1 MKTMTPTAA
10 YRREL
15 SVTARPFIGGIVLAA
30 VVIGTLVG
38 TILYVAFST
47 GGSSDFKAGVTNM
60 SLIAIIPAFAGVRLA
75 HQNFIADHR
84 NTVQAL
90 RILGIGRAFFTR
102 HLLLQGACLALL
114 ASTSAVVLGR
124 LLATP
129 LFKVILLGL
138 NKQLP
143 DHWGSPID
151 VAWSSLLV
159 LVPLYLLGVGI
170 LNVDKV
176 LAKTG
181 DRGAATV
188 GKSKSLVGLVGL
200 VLAVVNIAAGIWCM
214 VTTPPGPVVLIF
226 VFTLPFLAVTLA
238 GTFARALAR
247 WAAAAIKK
255 VSGWSAPALG
265 IRSSETVGTTSRV
278 GLATALVAI
287 PLAGFTGAQTS
298 LWAANYVGSQNFQT
312 VPVVVGQ
319 DFRLLEAQEAD
330 GVCEEIGDDCRGVV
344 YWQPSDFESAGETSV
359 PMEKANDYSLAGSND
374 HVIGQLLSPAAPV
387 KAHSPFYPDFMVP
400 FSGIS
405 SESPVKPQ
413 WGLPVVAESAS
424 APDHLRVE
432 SAQDWV
438 RHVDMD
444 SQIMYGPHGDGTAGF
459 VPTAAYTLLAICLV
473 LAVSVMG
480 KRANLHAFFS
490 PLRLLGR
497 TQGAIQRA
505 EFWAILFPYCVAML
519 TALLVGI
526 WYTVAVHVAVSAYPG
541 ALLPYLPPGLWV
553 LFVLVFLG
561 TSATA
566 FLPTPDKDE
575 RGADAP

>member
-84 NTVQAL
+84 NIVQAL

-102 HLLLQGACLALL
+102 HLLLQGVCLALL
-114 ASTSAVVLGR
+114 ASASAVVLGR

-129 LFKVILLGL
+129 LFKLILLGL

-255 VSGWSAPALG
+255 VSGWSAPCLLY
-265 IRSSETVGTTSRV
+265 TSD
-278 GLATALVAI
+278 
-287 PLAGFTGAQTS
+287 
-298 LWAANYVGSQNFQT
+298 AA
-312 VPVVVGQ
+312 
-319 DFRLLEAQEAD
+319 
-330 GVCEEIGDDCRGVV
+330 
-344 YWQPSDFESAGETSV
+344 
-359 PMEKANDYSLAGSND
+359 
-374 HVIGQLLSPAAPV
+374 
-387 KAHSPFYPDFMVP
+387 
-400 FSGIS
+400 
-405 SESPVKPQ
+405 
-413 WGLPVVAESAS
+413 
-424 APDHLRVE
+424 
-432 SAQDWV
+432 
-438 RHVDMD
+438 
-444 SQIMYGPHGDGTAGF
+444 
-459 VPTAAYTLLAICLV
+459 
-473 LAVSVMG
+473 
-480 KRANLHAFFS
+480 
-490 PLRLLGR
+490 
-497 TQGAIQRA
+497 
-505 EFWAILFPYCVAML
+505 
-519 TALLVGI
+519 
-526 WYTVAVHVAVSAYPG
+526 
-541 ALLPYLPPGLWV
+541 
-553 LFVLVFLG
+553 
-561 TSATA
+561 
-566 FLPTPDKDE
+566 DE
-575 RGADAP
+575 